1 MPSSTLSSLGA
12 ARRLSLS
19 TAIPT
24 ISSSP
29 RKTGPIT
36 LSASRAS
43 LRQILRR
50 SSGKAT
56 GQSDLDAIIDCAG
69 APEMMQLGFSLLSIS
84 GHYADVGLVG
94 DRIDIP
100 LFPRVSRE
108 QTFHGS
114 FWGNYTDL
122 SEVMALAAQG
132 KIRHTLEMFTFDQIN
147 EYIDLLRKGDIVG
160 RAVMKF

>member
-1 MPSSTLSSLGA
+1 M
-12 ARRLSLS
+12 SLS
-19 TAIPT
+19 TANADNLAVAEEDGADHIVN
-24 ISSSP
+24 IKGKSSADVA
-29 RKTGPIT
+29 KE
-36 LSASRAS
+36 LS
-43 LRQILRR
+43 
-50 SSGKAT
+50 KAA

-114 FWGNYTDL
+114 FWGNYTDI
-122 SEVMALAAQG
+122 SEVLALMAQG
-132 KIRHTLEMFTFDQIN
+132 KIRHTLKIFSFDQIN
-147 EYIDLLRKGDIVG
+147 EQLDLLRTGDIVG
-160 RAVMKF
+160 RAVMKFGH

>member
-24 ISSSP
+24 ISPSP

-43 LRQILRR
+43 LRQMLRR
-50 SSGKAT
+50 SSAAA

-84 GHYADVGLVG
+84 GHYVDVGLVG

-114 FWGNYTDL
+114 
-122 SEVMALAAQG
+122 
-132 KIRHTLEMFTFDQIN
+132 
-147 EYIDLLRKGDIVG
+147 
-160 RAVMKF
+160 

>member
-114 FWGNYTDL
+114 FWGDYTHP
-122 SEVMALAAQG
+122 SPVIAFASQG
-132 KIRHTLEMFTFDQIN
+132 QIRHTIKTLTFGPIN
-147 EYIDLLRKGDIVG
+147 DYIALLSH
-160 RAVMKF
+160 AALS